1 MSTQRIEVS
10 LLFCLEALLA
20 EKSVT
25 RAANRLG
32 MSQPGMS
39 NALARLRE
47 LTRDPLLVRT
57 GKGMELTPRAVELAE
72 LVKTGLAVLEDIFS
86 DPRPFEPAR
95 AEGTLTLAMSDAMT
109 VLLGPRLVGRF
120 DLEAPQLRVAIQR
133 MDHTSLFAQMAEGR
147 IDLAVGYTTSVPE
160 QMYASDLLIQ
170 SLSAIRSARHPR
182 IQHDRLTL
190 DAFMRE
196 RHVLTTAPNVAL
208 SWAESSVAEALK
220 SRGLV
225 RAVGARVSSILLAPE
240 IVAHSSLLCTMPTWL
255 ARRSESALALRLH
268 ALPVDIAPFKTTMV
282 WHERTHRQPLHQ
294 WVRSAMRQL
303 VQEACAECGHRDGL
317 PLLA

>member
-57 GKGMELTPRAVELAE
+57 GRGMELTPRAVELTA
-72 LVKTGLAVLEDIFS
+72 LVKTGLSVLEDIFS
-86 DPRPFEPAR
+86 DPRPFELAR
-95 AEGTLTLAMSDAMT
+95 AEGALTVAMSDSMAL
-109 VLLGPRLVGRF
+109 LLGPRLIGRL
-120 DLEAPQLRVAIQR
+120 DREAPQLCVAIQR
-133 MDHTSLFAQMAEGR
+133 LDHTNLFALMAEGR
-147 IDLAVGYTTSVPE
+147 IDLAVGYVTSVPE
-160 QMYASDLLIQ
+160 QMYATDLMIL
-170 SLSAIRSARHPR
+170 SLSAIRHARHPR
-182 IQHDRLTL
+182 IQDRLTL

-196 RHVLTTAPNVAL
+196 RHVLTAAPKVAL

-220 SRGLV
+220 SRNLV
-225 RAVGARVSSILLAPE
+225 RTVGARVHTILQAPE
-240 IVAHSSLLCTMPTWL
+240 IVARSDLLCTMPTWL
-255 ARRSESALALRLH
+255 ARRSEAALTLRLH
-268 ALPVDIAPFKTTMV
+268 ELPIDIAPFRTTMV

-294 WVRSAMRQL
+294 WVRTALRQ
-303 VQEACAECGHRDGL
+303 VVEEACADCKHLEGL

>member
-39 NALARLRE
+39 NALSRLRE

-57 GKGMELTPRAVELAE
+57 GRGMELTPRAMELSA
-72 LVKTGLAVLEDIFS
+72 LVKTGLLVLEEIFS

-95 AEGTLTLAMSDAMT
+95 AEGTLTVAMSDSMAL
-109 VLLGPRLVGRF
+109 LLGPPLIGRL
-120 DLEAPQLRVAIQR
+120 DLEAPQLCVGIQR
-133 MDHTSLFAQMAEGR
+133 LDHTNLFALIAEGR
-147 IDLAVGYTTSVPE
+147 IDLAVGYVTSVPE
-160 QMYASDLLIQ
+160 QMYASDVLVQ
-170 SLSAIRSARHPR
+170 SLSAIRSAQHPR
-182 IQHDRLTL
+182 IRDRLTL
-190 DAFMRE
+190 EAFIRE
-196 RHVLTTAPNVAL
+196 RHVLTAAPNVAL

-220 SRGLV
+220 SRNLV
-225 RAVGARVSSILLAPE
+225 RTVGARVNSILLAPE
-240 IVAHSSLLCTMPTWL
+240 IVSTSTLVCTMPTWL
-255 ARRSESALALRLH
+255 ARRSAAALKLRLH
-268 ALPVDIAPFKTTMV
+268 DVPVNIAPFKTTMV

-294 WVRSAMRQL
+294 WVRAALRE
-303 VQEACAECGHRDGL
+303 VVHEVCADFGHRDGL

>member
-39 NALARLRE
+39 NALSRLRE

-57 GKGMELTPRAVELAE
+57 GRGMELTPRALELTT
-72 LVKTGLAVLEDIFS
+72 LVKTGLLVLEDIFS

-95 AEGTLTLAMSDAMT
+95 AEGTLTVAMSDSMAL
-109 VLLGPRLVGRF
+109 LLGPQLIGRF
-120 DLEAPQLRVAIQR
+120 DREAPQLCVGIQR
-133 MDHTSLFAQMAEGR
+133 LDHTNLFAQMAEGR
-147 IDLAVGYTTSVPE
+147 IDLAVGYATSVPE

-182 IQHDRLTL
+182 IQSHRLTL
-190 DAFMRE
+190 EDFMRE
-196 RHVLTTAPNVAL
+196 RHVLTAAPNVAL

-220 SRGLV
+220 LRNLV
-225 RAVGARVSSILLAPE
+225 RTVGARVNSILLAPE
-240 IVAHSSLLCTMPTWL
+240 IVVSSSLLCTMPTWL
-255 ARRSESALALRLH
+255 ARRSEASLQLKLH
-268 ALPVDIAPFKTTMV
+268 DVPVDITPFKTTMV

-294 WVRSAMRQL
+294 WVRAAMRQL
-303 VQEACAECGHRDGL
+303 VQEVCADCGHRDGL